1 MFLQQNHTLCDLMN
15 RMELKLITF
24 GHATVEPDWQGPA
37 VDTTCSRLYFVLRGS
52 FFLHTED
59 GRILTLSEGGCYLV
73 PSGAQFTYGCHETM
87 EHIFFHL
94 KLCGSDGIDLL
105 NCHRTDVFPLEGA
118 GDGTRFSPLIQ
129 NYNPLDGI
137 RLKQELYR
145 LVVSFVERYHI
156 LEEEH
161 RYSSCVSRAI
171 EIINAQKSVALTVEE
186 IAKYACV
193 SRSTLTKHFKKE
205 VGRTITE
212 YLYDVVMTEACR
224 LLRGTEKTI
233 LEISEE
239 FGFCDA
245 FYFSRQFSRR
255 FGIPPREYHRIEIL

>member
-1 MFLQQNHTLCDLMN
+1 MN

-24 GHATVEPDWQGPA
+24 GHATVEPDWYGPA
-37 VDTTCSRLYFVLRGS
+37 VDATFSRLYFILRGS
-52 FFLHTED
+52 FFLRTEE
-59 GRILTLSEGGCYLV
+59 GRTLYLREGGCYLI

-87 EHIFFHL
+87 EHVFFHL

-105 NCHRTDVFPLEGA
+105 NCHRTDVFSLERA
-118 GDGTRFSPLIQ
+118 GDGRDFLPLME
-129 NYNPLDGI
+129 NYSPLDGI
-137 RLKQELYR
+137 RLKQELTR
-145 LVVSFVERYHI
+145 LVIAFAERYDI

-161 RYSSCVSRAI
+161 RYSPCVSRAI

-186 IAKYACV
+186 IAQYACV

-224 LLRGTEKTI
+224 MLRGTEKTI
-233 LEISEE
+233 LEISEI

-255 FGIPPREYHRIEIL
+255 FGLPPREYHRIEIL